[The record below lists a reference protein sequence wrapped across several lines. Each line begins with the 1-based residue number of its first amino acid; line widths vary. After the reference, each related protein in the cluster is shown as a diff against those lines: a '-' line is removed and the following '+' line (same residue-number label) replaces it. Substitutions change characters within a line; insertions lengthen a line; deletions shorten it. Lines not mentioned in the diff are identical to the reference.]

1 MNDQLDPIRQIFRA
15 SWLATIGRGLL
26 AIVIGVLALMWP
38 GTLIS
43 AVVQLFSILL
53 MIDGLLNLLS
63 GLGMRGNTDERDRQ
77 SMRVLTTVFG
87 AAEIIA
93 GIIGLFMP
101 SLTAGV
107 MVTIIGVWAVI
118 TGALAIIQ
126 ALRARKYL
134 EGVGP
139 LALTG
144 VAFAVL
150 GLFTIFRPFVSL
162 HAIAWV
168 VALGAIAWGVMQIIL
183 GFIIRRWIATIDD
196 RLEVDRD

>member
-26 AIVIGVLALMWP
+26 AIVIGVLAIMWP